1 MTSRT
6 LGTRHRPAMSVARRT
21 GGADSGSG
29 VCSYHRPTM
38 EHEITTLPNGLRLI
52 THHMPSTRSVAI
64 GCWVDT
70 GSRDETVEEAGA
82 SHFLEHLLFKGSE
95 KWPTRRISET
105 FDGIGA
111 MHNAFTSKEYTC
123 FWTRMRDEDLS
134 IGVEILAEMLQHP
147 AFRPSEIDTERSVVL
162 EEINMNEDDPTDVAH
177 EEFIHAM
184 WGDHPL
190 SPPVLGTRASI
201 TDMTRDTING
211 YWARRYT
218 PYSVV
223 VAIAGNLPD
232 DLTELVAT
240 HFGDWEG
247 RPVDRS
253 LRTPEPVSLVRVTRR
268 DTEQAHLVIGA
279 PSIARNDE
287 RRYALS
293 LVDHILGGGM
303 SSRLFHEIRET
314 RGLAYAVYTFRLPYA
329 DAGASATYVGTT
341 PSQADEVLKIVR
353 EQLASVVDSG
363 VTSEELHRA
372 KGHVKGSLAIGLE
385 DANSRMNLIGRTE
398 IVGQE
403 HLTVDEIVAAISAVT
418 HEEVIEV
425 AKAAYDGPYVIGA
438 VGPFDT
444 EDLEEHVR

>member
-1 MTSRT
+1 
-6 LGTRHRPAMSVARRT
+6 
-21 GGADSGSG
+21 
-29 VCSYHRPTM
+29 M
-38 EHEITTLPNGLRLI
+38 EHEFTTLTNGLRLI
-52 THHMPSTRSVAI
+52 TYHMPSTRSVAI

-82 SHFLEHLLFKGSE
+82 SHFLEHLLFKGSDR
-95 KWPTRRISET
+95 WSSRRISET

-111 MHNAFTSKEYTC
+111 RHNAFTSKEYTC
-123 FWTRMRDEDLS
+123 FWTRMRDEDLPT
-134 IGVEILAEMLQHP
+134 GVEILAEMLQHP
-147 AFRPSEIDTERSVVL
+147 AFRQSEIDSERNVVL

-184 WGDHPL
+184 WGEHPL
-190 SPPVLGTRASI
+190 STPVLGTRASI
-201 TDMTRDTING
+201 TDMTRDTIHG
-211 YWARRYT
+211 YWERRYT

-232 DLTELVAT
+232 HLTELVGV
-240 HFGDWEG
+240 HFADWRG
-247 RPVDRS
+247 SPVERS
-253 LRTPEPVSLVRVTRR
+253 LVAPQPTSQVRVTRR
-268 DTEQAHLVIGA
+268 DTEQAHLVIGS
-279 PSIARNDE
+279 PSITRNDE

-314 RGLAYAVYTFRLPYA
+314 RGLAYAVHTLRLPFA

-353 EQLASVVDSG
+353 EQLALVVESG
-363 VTSEELHRA
+363 ITTEELERA

-403 HLTVDEIVAAISAVT
+403 HLAVDEIVAAISAVT
-418 HEEVIEV
+418 HEEVLHV
-425 AKAAYDGPYVIGA
+425 AMAAYDGPYVIGA
-438 VGPFDT
+438 VGPFDS
-444 EDLEEHVR
+444 EDLEEHVQ